1 MLVRDVGDSWQLVLQ
16 SDHGDLSGQLAA
28 TWADHGP
35 LDDAA
40 RDGLHLAA
48 IRHDDGWGVWDRRP
62 RVDPESGRPLG
73 FLDVSPS
80 TLLSAYRACVDVVCD
95 ESRLAGLF
103 VSMHVTGLRRNRYGL
118 MGDGEAATPIDDLA
132 PEVADF
138 VRSEEARQARLAAEL
153 EVADTARWHA
163 YRLLQVYDVVS
174 LYCGL
179 ADLRAGESRQTVR
192 LPAGDSAVA
201 LSLEPAGPYEVRCDP
216 FPFVSRPARFEML
229 RRLVPKR
236 SWPDD
241 AAFRADF
248 AAAPVE
254 RVQIAFE

>member
-1 MLVRDVGDSWQLVLQ
+1 MLVRDAGDTWQLVLQ

-28 TWADHGP
+28 AWADHGP

-40 RDGLHLAA
+40 RDALSLAA
-48 IRHDDGWGVWDRRP
+48 ARHDDGWGVWDRRP
-62 RVDPESGRPLG
+62 RLDPQSGRPLG
-73 FLDVSPS
+73 FLDVAPA

-118 MGDGEAATPIDDLA
+118 MGEGEAATPIEDLDPA
-132 PEVADF
+132 IAAF

-153 EVADTARWHA
+153 EVAETARWHA

-174 LYCGL
+174 LHCGL
-179 ADLRAGESRQTVR
+179 ADLMEGESRQVVR
-192 LPAGDSAVA
+192 LPAGESPAA
-201 LSLEPAGPYEVRCDP
+201 LALERAGPYRVRCQP
-216 FPFVSRPARFEML
+216 FPFASRPARFEML

-236 SWPDD
+236 RWADD
-241 AAFRADF
+241 GGFRADF

-254 RVQIAFE
+254 RLQIAFE

>member
-1 MLVRDVGDSWQLVLQ
+1 MLVRDAGDSWQLVLQ

-28 TWADHGP
+28 AWADRGP
-35 LDDAA
+35 LDDAT
-40 RDGLHLAA
+40 RDALTLAA

-62 RVDPESGRPLG
+62 RLDLQSGRPLG
-73 FLDVSPS
+73 FLDVAPS

-118 MGDGEAATPIDDLA
+118 MGDGEAATSIEDLDA
-132 PEVADF
+132 EVAAF
-138 VRSEEARQARLAAEL
+138 VRSEEVRQARLAAEL

-179 ADLRAGESRQTVR
+179 ADLLGGEWTQVVR
-192 LPAGDSAVA
+192 VPAGDSVAA
-201 LSLEPAGPYEVRCDP
+201 LSLEPAGPYQVRCQP
-216 FPFVSRPARFEML
+216 FPFANRPVRFEML

-236 SWPDD
+236 SWADD
-241 AAFRADF
+241 AGFRADF

-254 RVQIAFE
+254 RMQIGFE